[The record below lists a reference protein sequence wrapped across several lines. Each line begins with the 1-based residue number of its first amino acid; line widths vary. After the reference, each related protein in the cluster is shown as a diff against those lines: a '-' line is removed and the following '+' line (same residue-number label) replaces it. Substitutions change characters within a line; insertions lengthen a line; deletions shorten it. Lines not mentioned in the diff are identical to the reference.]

1 MIKANWPKE
10 KETKVEQVV
19 KEVIV
24 KVPEKV
30 V

>member
-10 KETKVEQVV
+10 KEAKVEQVV